1 MYFYNFHFLRM
12 KPKQEL
18 WLFSMPRLFSQRITS
33 HLASFFSWLVVISK
47 SIKECGS
54 IFMPPKYKCLKKQ
67 TLVKY
72 CFLNKVVM
80 HW

>member
-1 MYFYNFHFLRM
+1 M

-47 SIKECGS
+47 SIKECGYLCHPN
-54 IFMPPKYKCLKKQ
+54 IY
-67 TLVKY
+67 V
-72 CFLNKVVM
+72 
-80 HW
+80 